1 MKERSAKEL
10 IASVEASLTPK
21 LDSLSPTTIRRIA
34 EALRMAYNQKKVSN
48 LILAHAIEKLVRLDI
63 REISGAAEFEEVVKE
78 ITIKAPQWLKIVNN
92 PEAIILRSDL
102 SVTKNEQWSAIISS
116 LTNNR

>member
-34 EALRMAYNQKKVSN
+34 EALRMAYNQKKVS
-48 LILAHAIEKLVRLDI
+48 
-63 REISGAAEFEEVVKE
+63 
-78 ITIKAPQWLKIVNN
+78 
-92 PEAIILRSDL
+92 
-102 SVTKNEQWSAIISS
+102 
-116 LTNNR
+116 